1 MRTVGVGAGKPDKKN
16 PADAKLKKELK
27 ELKAE
32 NEQLKAENEELKAQL
47 EETPAE
53 VSTEVSEKTQK
64 K

>member
-16 PADAKLKKELK
+16 PADVKLKKELK

-32 NEQLKAENEELKAQL
+32 NEQLKAENEDLRVQL
-47 EETPAE
+47 EEASVETPAE
-53 VSTEVSEKTQK
+53 VPEKTQK